1 MASHLLELLFFGGQ
15 IAAVALLAYGAWL
28 CFTAGRPHPRK
39 RAPAPENP
47 ASAAAGASERPEGGA
62 WA

>member
-15 IAAVALLAYGAWL
+15 IAAVAFLVYGAWL
-28 CFTAGRPHPRK
+28 CFTAGRERPSK
-39 RAPAPENP
+39 RAPAPEKP
-47 ASAAAGASERPEGGA
+47 AGAAGASERPEGGA